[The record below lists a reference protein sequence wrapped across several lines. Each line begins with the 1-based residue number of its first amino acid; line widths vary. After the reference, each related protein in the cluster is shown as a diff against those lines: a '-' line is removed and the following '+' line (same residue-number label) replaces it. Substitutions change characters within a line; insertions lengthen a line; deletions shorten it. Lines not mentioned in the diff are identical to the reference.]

1 MIGFTKTKQSPFYFI
16 TIKIIMSSSPE
27 KKDPLLSPK
36 SSLIDYM
43 RVYTYAHHTYQQLSC
58 LFDPLLT
65 KLYAIS
71 SDVRIGKISP
81 EQGVEMI
88 RKIEN
93 TIKNTVESIYQTLG
107 IELPH
112 APQKQEPPFLGGWGF

>member
-1 MIGFTKTKQSPFYFI
+1 
-16 TIKIIMSSSPE
+16 MSSSPE
-27 KKDPLLSPK
+27 KKDPPSSPE

-43 RVYTYAHHTYQQLSC
+43 RVYTCAHHTHQQLSC

-71 SDVRIGKISP
+71 SDVRAGKISP

-88 RKIEN
+88 RNIEQI
-93 TIKNTVESIYQTLG
+93 IKNTVKSIYQTLG
-107 IELPH
+107 IEFPH
-112 APQKQEPPFLGGWGF
+112 APQKQESPFLGGWGF